1 MVVLAIALLIF
12 PFCRFKDYQK
22 LRYMTILIIGSLM
35 ISFIL
40 LIVQISITV
49 YKLEISND
57 IDVQNDFKNKL
68 VKLSEACK
76 TPDWVDA
83 KE

>member
-1 MVVLAIALLIF
+1 
-12 PFCRFKDYQK
+12 
-22 LRYMTILIIGSLM
+22 M